1 MLMAN
6 SFDYASRY
14 ADARKD
20 IASWL
25 KEGSLKRRFHM
36 VKGLE
41 NAPQAVNLLFS
52 GGNTGK
58 LCVFIFPRI
67 LWLAEM
73 GFISVVQVSDIPTKL

>member
-1 MLMAN
+1 MLMVN

-58 LCVFIFPRI
+58 LCVSFFWIYYNLLKR
-67 LWLAEM
+67 LH
-73 GFISVVQVSDIPTKL
+73 